1 MKNYPLYETEDVKD
15 LKELVENCAKKY
27 GDKVAFKYRKGNKEL
42 EKTYVEFFED
52 VKYLGT
58 VFTKR
63 NIKDSHI
70 AVIGENSYEWIV
82 TYFAALATGNVIVPF
97 DKDLNP
103 REILWLLQE
112 VDCKVFVFSAAY
124 QKAAEEVEKNMKTPF
139 MSIVME
145 DSSSKFI
152 IFNNLIKEGKEAIS
166 LGNSEFSNI
175 KINKEQLAAIHY
187 TSGTTGT
194 SKGVML
200 THKNLMSNVIGGAKN
215 IESYNPSV
223 LILPI
228 HHTFGMTAGVIGM
241 LYTGTCICINSSMK
255 RIAGDLKK
263 YKPKSLFLV
272 PLYIES
278 LYNTIWRTAKS
289 NNKEKTLRSICRIS
303 DALLC
308 VGIDLRKY
316 FFKEVLES
324 FGGELKLMVCG
335 GAHIDPKYIKGF
347 RSFGVNVL
355 NGYGITECSP
365 IVAVNKNNYYKD
377 GSVGTVLDGCE
388 VKIDNPNEDGEGEIL
403 VRGDSVMK
411 GYYKNEGLTEKA
423 FCDNWF
429 KTGDI
434 GRLDKEGFLYITG
447 RSKNVIIL
455 NNGKNIYPEE
465 LEMHIINIPFVKE
478 VLVYSEKDD
487 KNNQM
492 CIVAEV
498 YVDNEVIKDKNPQD
512 VEKELSEKID
522 EINRRLPYYKNIGK
536 YKIREEEFKKTSSKK
551 IIRDGRN

>member
-1 MKNYPLYETEDVKD
+1 MKNYPLYETEDIKD

-124 QKAAEEVEKNMKTPF
+124 QKAAEEVEKNMKAPF

-187 TSGTTGT
+187 TSGTTGI

-215 IESYNPSV
+215 IEPYNPSV

-255 RIAGDLKK
+255 RIARDLKK

-411 GYYKNEGLTEKA
+411 GYYKDEGLTEKA

-465 LEMHIINIPFVKE
+465 LEMHIMNIPFVKE
-478 VLVYSEKDD
+478 VLVYSEKDE

-498 YVDNEVIKDKNPQD
+498 YVDNELIKDKNPQD
-512 VEKELSEKID
+512 IEKELSEKID